1 MLKRLLSAAFFVFI
15 EIDLQK
21 YQLYNIFAVL
31 SEKNSGKQASHLY
44 NFRAHEIYI
53 AMNRSMKRI
62 AVTLLF
68 AGTACIV
75 WAQDNTLLTLEQ
87 TYQWAQQNYPM
98 IRQKDLVKQTAA
110 YTISNLNKGF
120 LPQLT
125 VSGKAT
131 YQSDVTSVPITIPG
145 INIQQPS
152 KDQYQLLADV
162 SQLVVEEQKAEVE
175 LYKVKERI
183 NQLYLGI
190 LLLDEQLKQVE
201 LVKND
206 IRLGLQRITA
216 QVNNGTA
223 FRSSQLT
230 LEAELLQNEQ
240 RTIELRSGRKAYVDV
255 LALFINR
262 PLSENV
268 RLVIPVSGIAVQD
281 REVIRP
287 ELKLFNYQDS
297 LFNSQQSLVSAK
309 NRPKVSLFAQ
319 GGYGRPGL
327 NMLKNEFDFFYI
339 GGVRFNW
346 ALGSLY
352 TAKKER
358 QLLEVNQKM
367 VAVQKD
373 VFMLNTNTQ
382 LKQQEEDMGKLRQL
396 MEVDERI
403 IAIRAKVK
411 DASNAQLE
419 NGVITANDFLKE
431 VNAENQARLSL
442 IAHQVQ
448 LMQAQINYQTL
459 TGKQ

>member
-1 MLKRLLSAAFFVFI
+1 MI
-15 EIDLQK
+15 
-21 YQLYNIFAVL
+21 
-31 SEKNSGKQASHLY
+31 
-44 NFRAHEIYI
+44 
-53 AMNRSMKRI
+53 RSMKRI

-68 AGTACIV
+68 AGTACIA
-75 WAQDNTLLTLEQ
+75 WAQDSTLITLEQ

-131 YQSDVTSVPITIPG
+131 YQSDVTSIPITIPG
-145 INIQQPS
+145 LNIQQPS

-162 SQLVVEEQKAEVE
+162 SQLIYDGGTTAAQRNVQQVNALVEEQKAEVE

-268 RLVIPVSGIAVQD
+268 RLVIPVSGVVVQD
-281 REVIRP
+281 RDVIRP

-403 IAIRAKVK
+403 IAIRVKVK